1 MTDLPVSLRTL
12 RYIVEVAD
20 AGSVTDAAR
29 RLGVS
34 QPSVSVALAQ
44 AERDL
49 GVQIFVRQHARG
61 MNLSV
66 PGRVLVDQARG
77 LLRAASELAD
87 TARSLGDPLSGE
99 IVVGSFPRLA
109 MRYMPRIIA
118 SFRQAFPNITVRL
131 IEGDHA
137 ELVAGL
143 ENSSIEI
150 ALGYDFARPEHL
162 SAEELASLPPMALL
176 SRDHPLAGSETISL
190 SELASDPFILLDLP
204 FSRDYFLG
212 LFSSCG
218 LQPSIAFR
226 SSSPELVR
234 GLVGNG
240 MGFSLHNTLPLGAVA
255 YDGSESVTVPISGD
269 PLPVRIM
276 LLRLATSDPRPAVQ
290 AFREFMHKVFTA
302 GNSAY

>member
-12 RYIVEVAD
+12 RYIVKVAD
-20 AGSVTDAAR
+20 CGSVTDAAR
-29 RLGVS
+29 YLAVS
-34 QPSVSVALAQ
+34 QPSVSAALSQ

-61 MNLSV
+61 MKLSV
-66 PGRVLVDQARG
+66 PGRVLVDQARE
-77 LLRAASELAD
+77 LLRAAGELAD
-87 TARSLGDPLSGE
+87 TARSFGDPLSGE
-99 IVVGSFPRLA
+99 IVVGSFPTLA

-118 SFRQAFPNITVRL
+118 SFRRSLPNITVRL
-131 IEGDHA
+131 VEGDHA

-143 ENSSIEI
+143 ENASIEI
-150 ALGYDFARPEHL
+150 ALGYDFARPDHL

-176 SRDHPLAGSETISL
+176 SRDHPLAREERISL
-190 SELASDPFILLDLP
+190 SELSSEPFILLDLP
-204 FSRDYFLG
+204 YSRDYFLG
-212 LFSSCG
+212 LFSTCG
-218 LQPSIAFR
+218 LQPNIAFR

-255 YDGSESVTVPISGD
+255 YDGSESVTVALHGD

-276 LLRLATSDPRPAVQ
+276 LLRLASPDPRPAVR
-290 AFREFMHKVFTA
+290 AFCDHLHDVFA
-302 GNSAY
+302 NGAAVE